1 MHMNQAPGQRWER
14 GSGMDIGAWREDA
27 CRASL
32 FGTFAV
38 SDAEGT
44 QIQISSSK
52 ARALLAMLCVAPQ
65 EAMERDHVSKLLWPG
80 RFQAQARASLRQCL
94 LSLDRSLTP
103 HNIFMLDPSHTTLT
117 IDTTSVRS
125 DFGEL
130 LQALNDR
137 RIGAACALLA
147 TIGNKPLLDQMDFGD
162 QFSAWLKIQRKQAEN
177 QLQISVSRALVA
189 LDREGDVDGHAQLN
203 EAWLAC
209 GRADTRHWDEKIR
222 IAVLPFEQH
231 DVIGGP
237 FFLAEGVVEE
247 LVSRLSGVTALAV
260 VGRASVAS
268 VTNSGRTVPALASA
282 LNVSYLVEG
291 SVERFPSSIRI
302 TLRLLDGPTGVQIWS
317 HRYDGTLEGAMK
329 SRPHIGANIIAGL
342 CKAMGV
348 EAHTR
353 PARTMTASRDA
364 YSLYL
369 QGRALTYRAI
379 GDGVLDKAI
388 ELLEQALELDP
399 DFAECWTALA
409 EAHVNTIVF
418 TPRLDRVDRSQQMAD
433 CAARAIALNARQ
445 GHAHA
450 MRGIHEWTRGNPVGA
465 LDHAYDAYRLEP
477 NNADVTARL
486 GSFLL
491 YIGHTQAAL
500 PYIEEAIEQDP
511 VYGRNFAMLCAAQ
524 FNLGNYD
531 AALAAGQRMIDLGMP
546 GMWLAIIQAALGDNE
561 QAVETYYRQRLL
573 MNTVILPPAG
583 IAPMTDEA
591 RDAYWTIAAKGT
603 CSGKEEDRSNYCQL
617 LDGLHMAMP
626 DPCDPSIA
634 FPAIWMGHAELVMKL
649 YRKQIHPANMLGL
662 LSLWADVEPI
672 RQTRSHPDFVSFA
685 EDVGLI
691 SAWEKYG
698 WPDLLPRPSYIN

>member
-1 MHMNQAPGQRWER
+1 
-14 GSGMDIGAWREDA
+14 MDVIARRDNA

-32 FGTFAV
+32 FGSFSLSGPDGA
-38 SDAEGT
+38 
-44 QIQISSSK
+44 QIPISSSK
-52 ARALLAMLCVAPQ
+52 ARALLAMLFVAPH

-94 LSLDRSLTP
+94 LSLDRILTP
-103 HNIFMLDPSHTTLT
+103 QNIFMLEPSHSTLT
-117 IDTTSVRS
+117 IDGSTVRS
-125 DFGEL
+125 DFAEL
-130 LQALNDR
+130 VEALNDR

-147 TIGNKPLLDQMDFGD
+147 AIGNKPLLDQMDFGEP
-162 QFSAWLKIQRKQAEN
+162 FRAWLAMQRKQLEG
-177 QLQISVSRALVA
+177 QLQMAVSRALVA
-189 LDREGDVDGHAQLN
+189 LDREDDMDGHAQLS

-209 GRADTRHWDEKIR
+209 GRAEARQWDEKIR
-222 IAVLPFEQH
+222 IAVLPFEQR

-247 LVSRLSGVTALAV
+247 LVSRLSGISALAV

-268 VTNSGRTVPALASA
+268 IANSGRTIPALASA
-282 LNVSYLVEG
+282 INVSHLVEG
-291 SVERFPSSIRI
+291 SVERFVDSVRI
-302 TLRLLDGPTGVQIWS
+302 TLRLVDGATGVQIWS
-317 HRYDGTLEGAMK
+317 HRYDGTLAAVME

-353 PARTMTASRDA
+353 PARIMTASREA

-379 GDGVLDKAI
+379 GEGVLDKAI
-388 ELLEQALELDP
+388 EFLEQALELDP
-399 DFAECWTALA
+399 DFAECWTALG

-418 TPRLDRVDRSQQMAD
+418 TPRLDRVERSQRMAD
-433 CAARAIALNARQ
+433 CAARAIELDARQ

-450 MRGIHEWTRGNPVGA
+450 MRGIQEWTLGNPVGA
-465 LDHAYDAYRLEP
+465 LDHAYEAYRLEP
-477 NNADVTARL
+477 NNADVTVRL

-491 YIGHTQAAL
+491 YIGHSQAAM

-511 VYGRNFAMLCAAQ
+511 VYGRNFAMLCAAH
-524 FNLGNYD
+524 FNLGNFE

-546 GMWLAIIQAALGDNE
+546 GMWLAVIQAALGHNE
-561 QAVETYYRQRLL
+561 KAVETYYRQRLL

-583 IAPMTDEA
+583 LAPMSDEA
-591 RDAYWTIAAKGT
+591 RDAYWTIASSGI
-603 CSGKEEDRSNYCQL
+603 CSGKEEDRSNYCQI

-626 DPCDPSIA
+626 DPCDPTIA
-634 FPAIWMGHAELVMKL
+634 LPAIWMGHAELVMTL

-662 LSLWADVEPI
+662 MSLWADVEPI
-672 RQTRSHPDFVSFA
+672 RRTRLHPGFLSFA
-685 EDVGLI
+685 DDIGLVA
-691 SAWEKYG
+691 AWEKYG
-698 WPDLLPRPSYIN
+698 WPDLLPRPSRIK

>member
-1 MHMNQAPGQRWER
+1 M
-14 GSGMDIGAWREDA
+14 
-27 CRASL
+27 
-32 FGTFAV
+32 
-38 SDAEGT
+38 
-44 QIQISSSK
+44 
-52 ARALLAMLCVAPQ
+52 LA
-65 EAMERDHVSKLLWPG
+65 
-80 RFQAQARASLRQCL
+80 
-94 LSLDRSLTP
+94 
-103 HNIFMLDPSHTTLT
+103 IDPSV
-117 IDTTSVRS
+117 VRS
-125 DFGEL
+125 DLGEL
-130 LQALNDR
+130 MSALDDR
-137 RIGAACALLA
+137 RIEEACELM
-147 TIGNKPLLDQMDFGD
+147 TIIGNKPLLDQMDFGE
-162 QFSAWLKIQRKQAEN
+162 QFDAWLKLQRKHVES
-177 QLQISVSRALVA
+177 QLQTAVSRALVA
-189 LDREGDVDGHAQLN
+189 LDRDGDMDAYAQLS
-203 EAWLAC
+203 EAWLVC
-209 GRADTRHWDEKIR
+209 GRADARHWDEKIR
-222 IAVLPFEQH
+222 IAVLPFEQR
-231 DVIGGP
+231 DAVGGP

-247 LVSRLSGVTALAV
+247 LVSRLSGISALAV

-268 VTNSGRTVPALASA
+268 VANNGRTIPTLASA

-291 SVERFPSSIRI
+291 SVERFSDGIRI
-302 TLRLLDGPTGVQIWS
+302 NLHLVDGQTGLQIWS
-317 HRYDGTLEGAMK
+317 HRYDGTLEDAMK

-342 CKAMGV
+342 CKAIGV

-353 PARTMTASRDA
+353 PARIMTASRDA

-433 CAARAIALNARQ
+433 CAARAIVLNARQ

-450 MRGIHEWTRGNPVGA
+450 MRGIHAWTLGNPVGA
-465 LDHAYDAYRLEP
+465 LDHANEAYRLEP
-477 NNADVTARL
+477 NNADVTSRL

-491 YIGHTQAAL
+491 YIGHSQAAL

-511 VYGRNFAMLCAAQ
+511 VYGRNFAMLCVAH

-546 GMWLAIIQAALGDNE
+546 GMWLAIVQAALGDNE
-561 QAVETYYRQRLL
+561 QAAETYYRQRLL

-583 IAPMTDEA
+583 LAPMTDEA

-603 CSGKEEDRSNYCQL
+603 CSGKEEDRSNYCQVL
-617 LDGLHMAMP
+617 NGLHMAMP

-649 YRKQIHPANMLGL
+649 YRQQIHPANMLGFM
-662 LSLWADVEPI
+662 SLWTDVEPI
-672 RQTRSHPDFVSFA
+672 RQTRLHPGFLSFA
-685 EDVGLI
+685 EDIGLI
-691 SAWEKYG
+691 AAWEKYG
-698 WPDLLPRPSYIN
+698 WPDLLPRPSHLN

>member
-1 MHMNQAPGQRWER
+1 
-14 GSGMDIGAWREDA
+14 MDVSARQVNA

-32 FGTFAV
+32 FGSFSLSGPDGA
-38 SDAEGT
+38 
-44 QIQISSSK
+44 QIPISSSK
-52 ARALLAMLCVAPQ
+52 ARAVLAMLCTAPH
-65 EAMERDHVSKLLWPG
+65 EAIERDHVSKLLWPG

-94 LSLDRSLTP
+94 LSLDRALTP
-103 HNIFMLDPSHTTLT
+103 QNIPLLEPSHTMLA
-117 IDTTSVRS
+117 IDPSVVRS
-125 DFGEL
+125 DFEEL
-130 LQALNDR
+130 VDALNDR
-137 RIGAACALLA
+137 RIGEACALMA
-147 TIGNKPLLDQMDFGD
+147 TIGNKPLLDQMDFGE
-162 QFSAWLKIQRKQAEN
+162 QFRAWLAMQRKHVES
-177 QLQISVSRALVA
+177 QLQMAVSRALVA
-189 LDREGDVDGHAQLN
+189 LDRDGDLDAHAQLN

-209 GRADTRHWDEKIR
+209 GRADARHWDGKIR
-222 IAVLPFEQH
+222 IAVLPFEQR
-231 DVIGGP
+231 DAVGGP

-247 LVSRLSGVTALAV
+247 LVSRLSGISALAV

-268 VTNSGRTVPALASA
+268 VANSGRTIPALASA
-282 LNVSYLVEG
+282 LGVSHLVEG
-291 SVERFPSSIRI
+291 SVERFPESIRI
-302 TLRLLDGPTGVQIWS
+302 TIRLVDGPTGVQIWS
-317 HRYDGTLEGAMK
+317 HRYDGTLAAVME

-418 TPRLDRVDRSQQMAD
+418 TPSLDRVERSKLMAD
-433 CAARAIALNARQ
+433 CAARAISLNARQ

-450 MRGIHEWTRGNPVGA
+450 MRGIHEWTLGNPVGA
-465 LDHAYDAYRLEP
+465 LDYAYEAYRLEP

-500 PYIEEAIEQDP
+500 PYVEEAIEQDP

-524 FNLGNYD
+524 FNLGNYN

-546 GMWLAIIQAALGDNE
+546 GMWLAIIQAALGHNE

-603 CSGKEEDRSNYCQL
+603 CSGKEEDRKTYCQV

-649 YRKQIHPANMLGL
+649 YREQIHPANMLGL

-672 RQTRSHPDFVSFA
+672 RQSRLHPGFISFA
-685 EDVGLI
+685 EDIGLI
-691 SAWEKYG
+691 AAWEKYG
-698 WPDLLPRPSYIN
+698 WPDLLPKPSHII

>member
-1 MHMNQAPGQRWER
+1 MDVSARW
-14 GSGMDIGAWREDA
+14 DNA

-32 FGTFAV
+32 FGSFSLSGPDGAH
-38 SDAEGT
+38 
-44 QIQISSSK
+44 IPISSNK

-94 LSLDRSLTP
+94 LILDRALEP
-103 HNIFMLDPSHTTLT
+103 QNITMLEPSHTMLA
-117 IDTTSVRS
+117 IEPSIVRS
-125 DFGEL
+125 DFEEL
-130 LQALNDR
+130 IEALNDL
-137 RIGAACALLA
+137 RIQEACSLLA

-162 QFSAWLKIQRKQAEN
+162 QFRAWLKIQRKHVEG
-177 QLQISVSRALVA
+177 QLQIAVSRALVA
-189 LDREGDVDGHAQLN
+189 LDRDGDMDGHAQLS

-209 GRADTRHWDEKIR
+209 GRADARHWDGKIR
-222 IAVLPFEQH
+222 IAVLPFEQR
-231 DVIGGP
+231 DAVGGP

-247 LVSRLSGVTALAV
+247 LVSRLSGVSALAV
-260 VGRASVAS
+260 VARASVAS
-268 VTNSGRTVPALASA
+268 VANSGRTIPALASA
-282 LNVSYLVEG
+282 LNVSHLVEG
-291 SVERFPSSIRI
+291 SVDRFPDSIRI

-342 CKAMGV
+342 CKAIGV

-353 PARTMTASRDA
+353 AARTMTASREA

-418 TPRLDRVDRSQQMAD
+418 TPQLDRVERSQRMAD
-433 CAARAIALNARQ
+433 CAARAIELDSRQ
-445 GHAHA
+445 GHAHS
-450 MRGIHEWTRGNPVGA
+450 MRGIHEWTLGNPLGA
-465 LDHAYDAYRLEP
+465 LDHAYEAYRLEP

-500 PYIEEAIEQDP
+500 PYVEEAIEQDP
-511 VYGRNFAMLCAAQ
+511 VYGRNFAMLCAAH
-524 FNLGNYD
+524 FNLENYD

-546 GMWLAIIQAALGDNE
+546 GMWLAVIEAALGDNE
-561 QAVETYYRQRLL
+561 KAVETYFRQRLL
-573 MNTVILPPAG
+573 MNSVILPPAG
-583 IAPMTDEA
+583 LAPMDDDA
-591 RDAYWTIAAKGT
+591 RDAYWTIASRGI
-603 CSGKEEDRSNYCQL
+603 CSGMEDDRAIYCQI
-617 LDGLHMAMP
+617 LDGLHLAMP
-626 DPCDPSIA
+626 DPCDASIA
-634 FPAIWMGHAELVMKL
+634 LPAIWMGHAELVMKL

-662 LSLWADVEPI
+662 MSLWTDVDPI
-672 RQTRSHPDFVSFA
+672 RQTRLHPSFLSFA
-685 EDVGLI
+685 DDIGLVA
-691 SAWEKYG
+691 AWEKYG
-698 WPDLLPRPSYIN
+698 WPDLFPRSSHID